1 MYAIVF
7 SGMITYVIFDFII
20 PKALVSKITL
30 SLTITIVS
38 FIAYFVFLSGNVF
51 NGRELYEQTLVL
63 GLLCILDVT
72 IVSYFMSV
80 SKSANILFDSVN
92 YVYLSYYRHAVALVT
107 IADLIQKKKI
117 THGVFGVFRHTMA
130 DEVPYETQKNI
141 SKVFL
146 AEFEKK
152 VPKDAIVF
160 FIEQNVHGIFL
171 PASSGGDI
179 NYSVEGNALPQRYAS
194 DLLKNVEKLFSK
206 SEKEYVDEFGQSA
219 FVKLKVGASIYGL
232 QDSSLSKLEENALFA
247 LNSFNSRSQ
256 NIISLFEPKLLKDVM
271 NDSQKLLNLDYALK
285 LDNFENMF
293 RGIYSKTKIEPVG
306 VLS

>member
-179 NYSVEGNALPQRYAS
+179 NYSVEGNALPQRYAG

-206 SEKEYVDEFGQSA
+206 SEKEYIDEFGQSA